1 MDNTLVPMTASKAS
15 AASSLRQSIWQ
26 LRSASGDVVWGWIA
40 AAFTAYWILFVAG
53 AFLSHKELNSV
64 GGVLILGLLAWFVL
78 ERLWVRL
85 DAVVV
90 ASLSAAIAIPL
101 LQLMANETLSTEAVF
116 KHASLYLTLAASRVL
131 NLPIACRSKVRWLL
145 LGHVLTILF
154 ISLTI
159 YRGTSWDGGTRHSGL
174 FVNPNN
180 LALIPFLLLF
190 LIDPLRDKLF
200 VRLSIHAI
208 VIAVLAFSGTSG
220 AVLAYA
226 IGIAYNSRL
235 LIPAKLRKTV
245 YLALPAMAV
254 SATVFLASN
263 GLALFPET
271 RLTNQISVI
280 GGQLQNV
287 LSGGDVAYYQQER
300 VLGPGSASGIWR
312 VAHWRRTVTTYLD
325 GTLLENLVGYGL
337 GSSPRMMGKLPH
349 NEYLR
354 MLFEQGAIGLFLFL
368 FCWRRVIATAPA
380 HVRYVGLIVAI
391 YSFSEN
397 NLDNYPFMALF
408 VLCLSARAA
417 AAMVLAPSPERDQRV
432 AIWNPAVQNA

>member
-1 MDNTLVPMTASKAS
+1 MNNTLTPQTVCAGDAEQSPT
-15 AASSLRQSIWQ
+15 RSIWQ
-26 LRSASGDVVWGWIA
+26 LRSASGEAVWAWIA
-40 AAFTAYWILFVAG
+40 AAFTAYWILFVVG
-53 AFLSHKELNSV
+53 AFLGRKELNSV
-64 GGVLILGLLAWFVL
+64 GGILVLGVLAWFVL

-85 DAVVV
+85 DAVVI
-90 ASLSAAIAIPL
+90 ASLLAAAAIPL
-101 LQLMANETLSTEAVF
+101 LHLVSGETLSAEAVF
-116 KHASLYLTLAASRVL
+116 KHVSLCLTVAASRLL
-131 NLPIACRSKVRWLL
+131 NLTIACRSKVRWLL
-145 LGHVLTILF
+145 LVHVLSILL

-190 LIDPLRDKLF
+190 LIDPLRDKLV

-208 VIAVLAFSGTSG
+208 VIMVLAFSGTSG
-220 AVLAYA
+220 AVLAYV
-226 IGIAYNSRL
+226 IGVAYNSRTL
-235 LIPAKLRKTV
+235 VPAHWRK
-245 YLALPAMAV
+245 MAYIAV
-254 SATVFLASN
+254 PVIGLGAVTFVASN
-263 GLALFPET
+263 GLSLLPET

-287 LSGGDVAYYQQER
+287 LSGGDVAYYQEER

-325 GTLLENLVGYGL
+325 GTPAQQLIGFGL
-337 GSSPRMMGKLPH
+337 GSSPRILGKLPH

-354 MLFEQGAIGLFLFL
+354 MLFEQGLIGLLLFLFY
-368 FCWRRVIATAPA
+368 WRRVIATAPA
-380 HVRYVGLIVAI
+380 HVRYIGLIVAI

-408 VLCLSARAA
+408 ILCLSARAA
-417 AAMVLAPSPERDQRV
+417 SNAVAPAHLRPHV
-432 AIWNPAVQNA
+432 PFWNPAIQNA